1 MSQRHEER
9 RAGQSA
15 GDERGLIAL
24 QRPMSPPRVEPRRA
38 SLDTPG
44 GGPAGPLGLVLSGG
58 GARAAYQVGVLRGL
72 TRWLPDLRFDVVT
85 GVSAGA
91 INAIYLAARKG
102 PLARDVEGL
111 KEVWRRLSLEDV
123 VRVDAASLWR
133 SVVRWGARLV
143 SGGGRLAPPVHGLV
157 DTAPLRRLLERV
169 IPEDE
174 RGEIAGLDD
183 NVRHGRPGAAAVST
197 LDYSTG
203 QTVTWV
209 AGVGATSWNRPLR
222 RSAPARLTIDHV
234 LASAALPILFPAVQL
249 GGHWHGDGG
258 IRQSAPL
265 SPALHLGAR
274 RILAISTRHT
284 RSLVE
289 PDPTLAASYPQPAQ
303 ILGQMID
310 AAFLDAVDEDAYHLE
325 RSRDFLRSLPPG
337 QRHGYQP
344 IDLAVIRPS
353 QDLGRIAAEYEPRL
367 PRAFRFLTRG
377 LGTRGASNSD
387 FLSLLLFV
395 PEYAERL
402 IALGEADAEARLED
416 VARLAG
422 GLRDKEEGIHA
433 AAIQ

>member
-1 MSQRHEER
+1 MMSHPHVEQMVGQSPGGAAHVEPG
-9 RAGQSA
+9 RATRDASA
-15 GDERGLIAL
+15 GDA
-24 QRPMSPPRVEPRRA
+24 
-38 SLDTPG
+38 
-44 GGPAGPLGLVLSGG
+44 AGPLGLVLSGG

-72 TRWLPDLRFDVVT
+72 TRWLPDLSFDVVT

-91 INAIYLAARKG
+91 INAIYLAARTG

-133 SVVRWGARLV
+133 SVARWGARLV

-169 IPEDE
+169 IPEDD
-174 RGEIAGLDD
+174 RGEIAGLQD
-183 NVRHGRPGAAAVST
+183 NVMRGRPGAAAVST

-209 AGVGATSWNRPLR
+209 AGVGAASWRRPLR

-249 GGHWHGDGG
+249 AGHWHGDGG

-274 RILAISTRHT
+274 RILAISTRSA
-284 RSLVE
+284 RSLDA
-289 PDPTLAASYPQPAQ
+289 PDPPQAAGYPPPAQ
-303 ILGQMID
+303 ILGQVID
-310 AAFLDAVDEDAYHLE
+310 AAFLDVVDEDALHLE
-325 RSRDFLRSLPPG
+325 RSNDFLRGLPAG

-353 QDLGRIAAEYEPRL
+353 QDLGRIAALYEPRL

-377 LGTRGASNSD
+377 LGTRGASNAD
-387 FLSLLLFV
+387 FLSLLMFV
-395 PEYAERL
+395 PDYAEHL

-416 VARLAG
+416 VARMVG
-422 GLRDKEEGIHA
+422 GLRDKEEAIHVD
-433 AAIQ
+433 AIN

>member
-1 MSQRHEER
+1 MSQR
-9 RAGQSA
+9 
-15 GDERGLIAL
+15 
-24 QRPMSPPRVEPRRA
+24 QREQLVGRSVSSTPPVEPGRA
-38 SLDTPG
+38 TRDAASVEA
-44 GGPAGPLGLVLSGG
+44 AGSLGLVLSGG

-91 INAIYLAARKG
+91 VNAIYLAARPG

-133 SVVRWGARLV
+133 NVVRWGARLV
-143 SGGGRLAPPVHGLV
+143 SGGGRLAPPVRGLV

-169 IPEDE
+169 IPEDD
-174 RGEIAGLDD
+174 RGEIAGLED
-183 NVRHGRPGAAAVST
+183 NVMHGRPGAAAVST

-209 AGVGATSWNRPLR
+209 AGGGAARWSRPLR

-249 GGHWHGDGG
+249 EGHWHGDGG

-274 RILAISTRHT
+274 RILAIATRHAN
-284 RSLVE
+284 SPVE
-289 PDPTLAASYPQPAQ
+289 PDPPQAAGYPPPAQ

-310 AAFLDAVDEDAYHLE
+310 AAFLDAVDEDAFHLE
-325 RSRDFLRSLPPG
+325 RSNDFLRGLPPD
-337 QRHGYQP
+337 QRRGYHP
-344 IDLAVIRPS
+344 IDLVVIRPT
-353 QDLGRIAAEYEPRL
+353 QDLGRLAAHYEPRL

-422 GLRDKEEGIHA
+422 GLRDKEKGIHA
-433 AAIQ
+433 GAIH